1 MYTWLTIYSLV
12 SLQSGGYTHPWASG
26 YVLGTMLVGL
36 ALIAGWVVYE
46 WKFARH
52 PMVPGELFKGQR
64 IVGLAYVIA
73 FAAGMNFF
81 SVRHLFQPCF
91 PTC

>member
-1 MYTWLTIYSLV
+1 VSEYLRSVHETFTDHIYATLTA
-12 SLQSGGYTHPWASG
+12 HPWASG

-36 ALIAGWVVYE
+36 GLIAVWVVWE
-46 WKFARH
+46 AKFARH

-81 SVRHLFQPCF
+81 CKFLTIIRVV
-91 PTC
+91 

>member
-1 MYTWLTIYSLV
+1 
-12 SLQSGGYTHPWASG
+12 
-26 YVLGTMLVGL
+26 MLSGL

-81 SVRHLFQPCF
+81 SVSFYHSNPSPVLTIAGPQLLPCHIYSRLR
-91 PTC
+91 P

>member
-1 MYTWLTIYSLV
+1 MPATFTDHISA
-12 SLQSGGYTHPWASG
+12 TFTAHPWASG

-36 ALIAGWVVYE
+36 GLIAVWVVWE
-46 WKFARH
+46 AKFARH

-81 SVRHLFQPCF
+81 CKSFTVVPEV
-91 PTC
+91 